1 MAGYDAGDVAELLKQ
16 LGSNGQLLADAY
28 VYGSIAGDQLDSGKL
43 NLLQKKGLL
52 RPDDEPGDYRVTAE
66 LKRMLNRLMRKQ
78 SSYRQLTDMGKVIDI
93 LDDTVKDFQLS
104 VHSKQQEDAEYYLD
118 QLDDLLYEA
127 KDNLNTSLDNMHY
140 AISSQFGFVS
150 TLSAKVRENEKALDY
165 AQKLL
170 TELQQID
177 PEACYEWTN
186 WACPID
192 FARKVSAFIYWF
204 NQTLARLRFI
214 IDNMRLSLFR
224 LRRDEKQASLLRNMA
239 RYLRKHPE
247 FEISA
252 TLFDDPALHEQ
263 LKFAAPLKLKTY
275 VDIKDSAVE
284 EPLIELVQALRKQS
298 RPAAVTPRETAT
310 VEISEIEKVV
320 AEHDYFG
327 EQTERLF
334 EQAITTGK
342 AISALNYWQ
351 NELHNWSLNAQT
363 IEPKAWIEL
372 VFSSYCKLTLDQQ
385 GALDIKMKGVL
396 VDGTSANYSY
406 SDVQIVLKENSQRQA

>member
-1 MAGYDAGDVAELLKQ
+1 MAGYDVGDVAELLKQ
-16 LGSNGQLLADAY
+16 IGSNGQLLADAY
-28 VYGSIAGDQLDSGKL
+28 VYGSIAGDQLDAGKL

-93 LDDTVKDFQLS
+93 LDDTVNDFQLS
-104 VHSKQQEDAEYYLD
+104 VQSNQHEDAEYYLD

-127 KDNLNTSLDNMHY
+127 KDNLNVSLDNMHY

-186 WACPID
+186 WAAPVD
-192 FARKVSAFIYWF
+192 FTRKISGFIYWF

-247 FEISA
+247 FEISDA
-252 TLFDDPALHEQ
+252 LFEDPSLNEK
-263 LKFAAPLKLKTY
+263 LKFAAPLKLKCY

-284 EPLIELVQALRKQS
+284 EPLFALVQSLRKQTK
-298 RPAAVTPRETAT
+298 PTAINPREVGT
-310 VEISEIEKVV
+310 VEIKPIERVV
-320 AEHDYFG
+320 VEPDYFG
-327 EQTERLF
+327 EQTELLF
-334 EQAITTGK
+334 ELAITTGES
-342 AISALNYWQ
+342 ISAIGYWQ
-351 NELHNWSLNAQT
+351 SELQNWSQSAQT

-372 VFSSYCKLTLDQQ
+372 VFSSYCKLTLEQQ
-385 GALDIKMKGVL
+385 AALDIKMAGIL
-396 VDGTSANYSY
+396 VSGTSDNYSY
-406 SDVQIVLKENSQRQA
+406 SDLRIVLKESH

>member
-16 LGSNGQLLADAY
+16 IGSNAQMLSDAY
-28 VYGSIAGDQLDSGKL
+28 VYGSIAGDQLDAGKL
-43 NLLQKKGLL
+43 NSLQKKGLL
-52 RPDDEPGDYRVTAE
+52 RPDDELGDYRITSE

-93 LDDTVKDFQLS
+93 LDDTVKDFQTSLRS
-104 VHSKQQEDAEYYLD
+104 NQQDDADYYLD

-127 KDNLNTSLDNMHY
+127 KDNLNVSLDNMHY

-177 PEACYEWTN
+177 PESCYEWSN

-192 FARKVSAFIYWF
+192 FARKISGFIYWF
-204 NQTLARLRFI
+204 NQTLARVRFI

-224 LRRDEKQASLLRNMA
+224 LRHDEKQASLLRNMA

-247 FEISA
+247 FEISE
-252 TLFDDPALHEQ
+252 TLYEAPNLIKQ
-263 LKFAAPLKLKTY
+263 LRFAAPLKLKSY
-275 VDIKDSAVE
+275 VDIKNSAIE
-284 EPLIELVQALRKQS
+284 TPLIELVQSLRKQS
-298 RPAAVTPRETAT
+298 KPTALSEREKSV
-310 VEISEIEKVV
+310 VEISPIEQIVV
-320 AEHDYFG
+320 EPDFFEA
-327 EQTERLF
+327 QTELLF
-334 EQAITTGK
+334 EQAIATGELTS
-342 AISALNYWQ
+342 AIHYWQ
-351 NELHNWSLNAQT
+351 NALPAWSEKNKT

-372 VFSSYCKLTLDQQ
+372 VFSSYCQLTNEQQ
-385 GALDIKMKGVL
+385 AALDIKMKGEL
-396 VDGTSANYSY
+396 VAGTSANYSY
-406 SDVQIVLKENSQRQA
+406 SDVQIVLKQY